1 MIRVLWQNNYLFLH
15 NDNVMKV
22 GTNAAVFVLFF
33 GMALIEAF
41 QDGNWIK
48 TALWLAIGVVFLL
61 GDNIK
66 PKPKA
71 ESD

>member
-1 MIRVLWQNNYLFLH
+1 M
-15 NDNVMKV
+15 MKV

-33 GMALIEAF
+33 GMALLEAF
-41 QDGNWIK
+41 QEGNWIK
-48 TALWLAIGVVFLL
+48 SGLWLTIGVVFLL

-66 PKPKA
+66 PKPKT

>member
-1 MIRVLWQNNYLFLH
+1 
-15 NDNVMKV
+15 MKV

-33 GMALIEAF
+33 GMALLEAF
-41 QDGNWIK
+41 QEGNWIK
-48 TALWLAIGVVFLL
+48 AALWLAIGVVFLL

-71 ESD
+71 ERD